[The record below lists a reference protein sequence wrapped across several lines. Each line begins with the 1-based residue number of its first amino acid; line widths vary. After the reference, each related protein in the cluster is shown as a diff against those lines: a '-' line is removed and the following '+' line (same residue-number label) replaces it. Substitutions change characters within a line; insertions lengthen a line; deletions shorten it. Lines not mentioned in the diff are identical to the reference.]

1 MTPDQ
6 VHTLIAEVLGIDVNR
21 VLDELAYGDL
31 PEWSS
36 LHHVNLMLALEDRLG
51 VEIGPDQM
59 VELTSVSAIETFAAE
74 HGSGSNGSHQSELPS
89 ATD

>member
-6 VHTLIAEVLGIDVNR
+6 VHTLIAEVLGIDVDR
-21 VLDELAYGDL
+21 VVDQLAYGDL

-36 LHHVNLMLALEDRLG
+36 LHHVNLMLALEERLG

-59 VELTSVSAIETFAAE
+59 VELTSVAAIEAFAAE
-74 HGSGSNGSHQSELPS
+74 HGSASNGARQSEIPS
-89 ATD
+89 AAD

>member
-6 VHTLIAEVLGIDVNR
+6 VHTLIAEILGIDVDR
-21 VLDELAYGDL
+21 VVDQLAYGDL

-36 LHHVNLMLALEDRLG
+36 LQHVNLMLALEERLR

-59 VELTSVSAIETFAAE
+59 VELTSVSVIETFAAE
-74 HGSGSNGSHQSELPS
+74 HSSAGIGAQQGGLPS
-89 ATD
+89 ATE